1 MVKTLNGCLSDLA
14 TKAQYPEFVPLDI
27 AAQDKMA
34 AVHLQKHPLKGI
46 RIGSKIKRGNTISR
60 YPINDLKNFATL
72 SDPANA
78 QKMAYEAIMN
88 YRQELGSNNIPS
100 GNFDIGYSNRVNGNY
115 IPRPPTRIDND
126 AGGVQVGA
134 TLSLGRL
141 ESEPT
146 KLGEEERV
154 LADLNK
160 RFRDDSDK
168 LALIEAQFHQTG
180 ANEILNIP
188 M

>member
-14 TKAQYPEFVPLDI
+14 GKAQYPEFVPLDI

-78 QKMAYEAIMN
+78 QKHKYMDKFPKTSTKPTIK
-88 YRQELGSNNIPS
+88 SNVPD
-100 GNFDIGYSNRVNGNY
+100 FV
-115 IPRPPTRIDND
+115 T
-126 AGGVQVGA
+126 
-134 TLSLGRL
+134 
-141 ESEPT
+141 T
-146 KLGEEERV
+146 K
-154 LADLNK
+154 AK
-160 RFRDDSDK
+160 K
-168 LALIEAQFHQTG
+168 A
-180 ANEILNIP
+180 
-188 M
+188 